1 MMLEKPILISLIA
14 VILSAAAIT
23 SSVVLR
29 PAPFLLE
36 NGAVGSADLANDAVT
51 TAKIADNAV
60 SSAKLAENA
69 VTTNNI
75 ANSAVT
81 GSKIASDAVDDTKI
95 ASGAVGTTELADNAV
110 TSAKILPS
118 AVDGTRILDNSIR
131 DADINDA
138 AGIAGSKLANY
149 SVTNLQLDNNCVTE
163 NKMTIKIQD
172 RKDNVS
178 GTSTT
183 ITFSTAFPG
192 VPTVVATL
200 ADRAIGNENIAIS
213 ITSVTADNF
222 VVRLRID
229 GAVVSAP
236 GENIYW
242 IAIYT
247 P

>member
-36 NGAVGSADLANDAVT
+36 NGAVGSAELANDAVT
-51 TAKIADNAV
+51 TVKIADNAV
-60 SSAKLAENA
+60 DSDKLADNA
-69 VTTNNI
+69 VTTNDI

-163 NKMTIKIQD
+163 NKLAIKI
-172 RKDNVS
+172 KAGMTAAANG
-178 GTSTT
+178 GT
-183 ITFSTAFPG
+183 IAHG
-192 VPTVVATL
+192 LGAVPTSVSLTLENRAAT
-200 ADRAIGNENIAIS
+200 
-213 ITSVTADNF
+213 TDNF
-222 VVRLRID
+222 VIYVRGLNAENITVGITKNGVAH
-229 GAVVSAP
+229 GAS
-236 GENIYW
+236 ENIYW